1 MFASGRDPRRGLVWQ
16 QTVKGFRQIPCLL
29 CCLRTEIYIV
39 VIHYQHTATTTTTY
53 NTDKTRQDT
62 WTKTKKAQK
71 KTQKE
76 QSEDLVSPIGAS
88 KQFHK

>member
-1 MFASGRDPRRGLVWQ
+1 MLASRGDPRRGLVWQ

-39 VIHYQHTATTTTTY
+39 VIHYQHTTTY
-53 NTDKTRQDT
+53 NTHTRQNT

-71 KTQKE
+71 DREQRKE
-76 QSEDLVSPIGAS
+76 QSEDLVRLIGAS